1 LDLTDIYKHK
11 TYKVMGKLI
20 LIEEG
25 ELKKMISEAVT
36 NAVDGITKKI
46 TTRAARANRN
56 MLFVPPVVN
65 PFDDDDDDDD
75 CGYSCGSSRSVGGCG
90 SDSHYDYSYG
100 GCGSGG
106 GGCGSSSSYGGCGYN
121 DSGRC

>member
-1 LDLTDIYKHK
+1 
-11 TYKVMGKLI
+11 MGKFI

-65 PFDDDDDDDD
+65 PFDDDDD

-106 GGCGSSSSYGGCGYN
+106 GGYN

>member
-1 LDLTDIYKHK
+1 
-11 TYKVMGKLI
+11 MGKFI

-65 PFDDDDDDDD
+65 PFDDDDDS
-75 CGYSCGSSRSVGGCG
+75 GYSCGSSCSVGVCG

-106 GGCGSSSSYGGCGYN
+106 GCGSSSSSYGGCGYN

>member
-1 LDLTDIYKHK
+1 
-11 TYKVMGKLI
+11 MGKFI

-65 PFDDDDDDDD
+65 PFDDDDYG
-75 CGYSCGSSRSVGGCG
+75 CSCGSSRSVGGCG

-106 GGCGSSSSYGGCGYN
+106 GGYN

>member
-1 LDLTDIYKHK
+1 
-11 TYKVMGKLI
+11 MGKFI

-56 MLFVPPVVN
+56 MLFVPPVSP
-65 PFDDDDDDDD
+65 PFEDDDDDYD
-75 CGYSCGSSRSVGGCG
+75 CGYSCGSGSGGVGCG
-90 SDSHYDYSYG
+90 S
-100 GCGSGG
+100 
-106 GGCGSSSSYGGCGYN
+106 SSSSYGGCGYN
-121 DSGRC
+121 DSGHC

>member
-1 LDLTDIYKHK
+1 MEKF
-11 TYKVMGKLI
+11 I

-65 PFDDDDDDDD
+65 PFDDDDDD

-90 SDSHYDYSYG
+90 S
-100 GCGSGG
+100 
-106 GGCGSSSSYGGCGYN
+106 SSSSYGGCGYN